1 MTEKATIAVVNGERY
16 WHDFLPNFNV
26 RYCQLQTSQWF
37 FDGKN
42 LFVFDAQG
50 TTLIDSVLWRVGAI
64 RPHPLHRAVLE
75 IIRLS
80 GVVCVNSAESLLRG
94 FDRLSMRAEMQQ
106 IGIPII
112 PQIVATGRN
121 ILELV
126 QTDFPCVV
134 KIGNFHAGLG
144 KIKIDNEETFTDV
157 KDLSFAADDYI
168 TVEPFIDY
176 VRDIRCLIIGDNIW
190 GLERRGETWKA
201 NTQTI
206 DYNLIEVPA
215 ELSDYTVAAKNHLQ
229 ADILGLDFLETQDG
243 RFLLLETNDIPG
255 LSGFPDSLK
264 YFLAQSIE
272 NKIQIHLQKTQK

>member
-26 RYCQLQTSQWF
+26 RYCQLQNSQWF

-50 TTLIDSVLWRVGAI
+50 TTLINAVLWRVGAI
-64 RPHPLHRAVLE
+64 RPHSMHRAVLE
-75 IIRLS
+75 LIRLS
-80 GVVCVNSAESLLRG
+80 GVVCVNSAKSLLRG
-94 FDRLSMRAEMQQ
+94 FDRLSMRTEMQQ
-106 IGIPII
+106 IGIPLI

-121 ILELV
+121 ILELA
-126 QTDFPCVV
+126 QTDFPCVI

-157 KDLSFAADDYI
+157 KDLSFAADDYVTI
-168 TVEPFIDY
+168 EPFIDY
-176 VRDIRCLIIGDNIW
+176 VRDIRCLIIDDNIW

-206 DYNLIEVPA
+206 GYKLIEVPKELA
-215 ELSDYTVAAKNHLQ
+215 EYTIAAKNHLQ
-229 ADILGLDFLETQDG
+229 ADILGLDFLETQEDK
-243 RFLLLETNDIPG
+243 FVLLETNDVPG

-264 YFLAQSIE
+264 YLLAQSIE
-272 NKIQIHLQKTQK
+272 KKMRA